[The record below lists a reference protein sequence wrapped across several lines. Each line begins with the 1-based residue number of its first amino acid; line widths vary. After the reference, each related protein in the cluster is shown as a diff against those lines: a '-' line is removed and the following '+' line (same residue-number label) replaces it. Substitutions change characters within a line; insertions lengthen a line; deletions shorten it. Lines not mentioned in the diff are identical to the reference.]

1 MKDKFFVDTNILIY
15 AICEEVKKSNI
26 ARTLLISNANQIVVS
41 SQVINEFIAVSLK
54 KNILPMEEIFEY
66 ADGFMKI
73 FDFVVIRK
81 EDIRKAMF
89 LKRRYKYNYWD
100 SLIIASAL
108 ESGCGIL
115 YTEDMQDGQVIEG
128 RLRIVNPFVSERSRV

>member
-1 MKDKFFVDTNILIY
+1 MSDKFFVDSNILIY
-15 AICEEVKKSNI
+15 AICEGSIKCDI
-26 ARTLLISNANQIVVS
+26 ARMFLIDRADQIVIS

-73 FDFVVIRK
+73 FDFVVITK

-89 LKRRYKYNYWD
+89 IKRRYKYNYWD

-108 ESGCGIL
+108 ESGCAIL

-128 RLRIVNPFVSERSRV
+128 RLRIVNPFK